1 MGFLSSIDISGS
13 ALTAQRLRMDV
24 ISGNIANA
32 ETAETETGDPYRRRV
47 CVLNE
52 RKSFSAELGQAMSAG
67 VKVSRIIEDA
77 SDFELEYDPDSPL
90 ADANGYVRMPNVDE
104 VEELIDLISATRSY
118 EANITALNATK
129 SMALKALEIR
139 G

>member
-24 ISGNIANA
+24 ISSNIANA

-52 RKSFSAELGQAMSAG
+52 RKSFSSELGSAMSAG
-67 VKVSRIIEDA
+67 VKVERIVEDE
-77 SDFELEYDPDSPL
+77 SNFELDYNPTSPL
-90 ADANGYVRMPNVDE
+90 ADENGYVRMPNVDE
-104 VEELIDLISATRSY
+104 VEELIDLVSATRSY

-129 SMALKALEIR
+129 NMSLKALEIR
-139 G
+139 S